1 MEPTP
6 KMMMMM
12 IVMMMTIGH
21 EGKTG
26 SVWEISGRGKGKG
39 KATVGGKGSSRL
51 HVYVLR
57 QHNEANQIMFKN
69 GGRKRNITNLFKI
82 YHRHVRNY
90 HSKTLSYY

>member
-1 MEPTP
+1 
-6 KMMMMM
+6 MMMMM

-57 QHNEANQIMFKN
+57 QHNEANDVAFKN
-69 GGRKRNITNLFKI
+69 GGRKGNITEEANLFKI
-82 YHRHVRNY
+82 YHRHVQNY
-90 HSKTLSYY
+90 QSKTFSYY